1 MKLIVCKILP
11 SCHALDILL
20 VFILNDM
27 NESQG
32 FREAYQK
39 LIKTI

>member
-11 SCHALDILL
+11 SCHVLDIIL